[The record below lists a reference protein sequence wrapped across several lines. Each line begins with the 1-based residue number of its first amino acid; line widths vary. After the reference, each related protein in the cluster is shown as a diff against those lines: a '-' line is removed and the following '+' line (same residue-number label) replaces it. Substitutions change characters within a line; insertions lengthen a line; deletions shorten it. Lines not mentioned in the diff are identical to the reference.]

1 VILECRSNLLLIQIY
16 TNDKSFYSICWFEI
30 FIGIINAMNQ
40 IDLNNKRGDARF
52 ILQIEAFAGISGI
65 KEQVETVVEVVKTQ
79 A

>member
-1 VILECRSNLLLIQIY
+1 
-16 TNDKSFYSICWFEI
+16 
-30 FIGIINAMNQ
+30 MNQ